1 MDFVVADVVSLVVVV
16 GTAVELIGENDVEP
30 GCLVEGVLFG

>member
-1 MDFVVADVVSLVVVV
+1 MDFVVAVVVSLVVVV
-16 GTAVELIGENDVEP
+16 GTAVELIGANDVEP